1 MNESDLDRPEES
13 ASADVT
19 LISRG
24 VTVTARVELSSSGVV
39 IVRPFG
45 GAAAERS
52 TAVEPGDAVELYW
65 VGGQEE
71 RTLAGQVSRIER
83 GDDPLWYL
91 SVSGQAQR
99 SQRRKAV
106 RAQVQ
111 VDVLMPWAGA
121 QMQGRTV
128 DLSEGGMRALMDG
141 WGLPPDPGTAVQVS
155 LALDDAL
162 LHLPGE
168 VVWTSIR
175 GAQWLLAMR
184 FLEVPEKAADLLRR
198 RVFQALRDERA
209 KVSG

>member
-1 MNESDLDRPEES
+1 MNESELDRPEES

-24 VTVTARVELSSSGVV
+24 VTVTACVELSSSGVV
-39 IVRPFG
+39 IVRPSG
-45 GAAAERS
+45 GAAAEQS

-83 GDDPLWYL
+83 GDNPLWHL

-175 GAQWLLAMR
+175 GAQWLLATR